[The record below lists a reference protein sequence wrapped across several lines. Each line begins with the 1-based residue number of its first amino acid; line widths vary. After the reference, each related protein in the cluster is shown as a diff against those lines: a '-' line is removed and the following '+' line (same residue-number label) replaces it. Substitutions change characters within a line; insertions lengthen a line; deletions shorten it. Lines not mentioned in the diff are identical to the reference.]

1 MVPSLQNTREG
12 ESEYSASRLLK
23 IFWHLASTG
32 CRLARPGNPEGEG
45 LISFLFSAC
54 NAFLVVRKKKQGK
67 KNRKRKTQQRQLP
80 LQVQLE
86 FRWEG
91 GRYAPIAA
99 RPYSKL
105 GVEEVTLPNKPW
117 KAVDNVKIQG
127 NPRA

>member
-45 LISFLFSAC
+45 LISLLFSAC
-54 NAFLVVRKKKQGK
+54 SAFLVVRKKK
-67 KNRKRKTQQRQLP
+67 KRKTQQRQLP

-105 GVEEVTLPNKPW
+105 GVEEVTLPNKP
-117 KAVDNVKIQG
+117 
-127 NPRA
+127 